1 MVRFIIRSGPINGC
15 IIYTQNKVMLINT
28 INANNFLDHASII
41 SNNFSNNRL
50 FYEYMTNYK
59 GYII

>member
-1 MVRFIIRSGPINGC
+1 
-15 IIYTQNKVMLINT
+15 MLINT